1 MRQVKITPKLEP
13 FVSCTHVLSNATA
26 GTHPFSPP
34 SENCVDNSIAEGLVI
49 FFYLLQQANDHP
61 DS

>member
-1 MRQVKITPKLEP
+1 MYAFPP
-13 FVSCTHVLSNATA
+13 LSKNR
-26 GTHPFSPP
+26 
-34 SENCVDNSIAEGLVI
+34 VDSNSIAEGLVI